1 MHQIHCLQRSGIA
14 IQEEEVT
21 RLEVP
26 GDANGNLQR
35 KWDVTTPNG
44 QAWVRERVLTSVT
57 RPKHISGRQFPWL
70 IGCPFFL
77 AFSPPL
83 APSVCSIVHKR
94 AT

>member
-35 KWDVTTPNG
+35 KWEVATPNG